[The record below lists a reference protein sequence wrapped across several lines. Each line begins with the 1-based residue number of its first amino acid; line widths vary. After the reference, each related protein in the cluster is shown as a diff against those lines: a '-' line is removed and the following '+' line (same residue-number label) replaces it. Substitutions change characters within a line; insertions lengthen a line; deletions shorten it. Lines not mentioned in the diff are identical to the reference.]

1 MMNENEITELNLAMD
16 GFFKQ
21 FIKNGNNF
29 NYDIHYDSSDF
40 SEYDAVIIQKDAKTK
55 NTIKKLLFNAFI
67 NTNHYEAIVLEYKRF
82 ALLKELLNSE
92 EDKIYYL
99 MFTPKGTIIYDL
111 LKLEKDNLINFIEN
125 ESSEKQK
132 ALIDL
137 SDGKFFNYIFTPK
150 SDKPLEKQDEDIRIQ
165 REIAFDASDYD
176 LPIKRDE
183 NGDIYFDG
191 LNDMQ
196 RYPENVMWEYVHQ
209 ERIKLALLP
218 NENKEEML
226 KEHGGVVKLG
236 EFLAKRNMEMTMDII
251 KKSIYDKREKFLKR
265 FRNG

>member
-1 MMNENEITELNLAMD
+1 MMEENEISELNLAME

-29 NYDIHYDSSDF
+29 NYDIHYDSTDF
-40 SEYDAVIIQKDAKTK
+40 SEYDAVIIQKEAKTK

-67 NTNHYEAIVLEYKRF
+67 NTNHYEAILLEYKKF
-82 ALLKELLNSE
+82 YLLKELVSSDD
-92 EDKIYYL
+92 DKIYYI

-125 ESSEKQK
+125 ENNEKQN

-150 SDKPLEKQDEDIRIQ
+150 SDKPLEKQETNDIQ
-165 REIAFDASDYD
+165 REIAFDPSDYD
-176 LPIKRDE
+176 LPVKRDG

-196 RYPENVMWEYVHQ
+196 RYPESVMWEYVHQ
-209 ERIKLALLP
+209 ERIKSALLP
-218 NENKEEML
+218 HENKEEML

-236 EFLAKRNMEMTMDII
+236 EFLAKRNMENTMDII

>member
-1 MMNENEITELNLAMD
+1 MREENEISELNLAME

-29 NYDIHYDSSDF
+29 NYDIHYDSTDF

-67 NTNHYEAIVLEYKRF
+67 NTNHYEAILLEYKKF
-82 ALLKELLNSE
+82 SLLKELVSSDD
-92 EDKIYYL
+92 DKIYYI

-125 ESSEKQK
+125 ENNEKQN

-150 SDKPLEKQDEDIRIQ
+150 SDKPLEKQETNDIQ
-165 REIAFDASDYD
+165 REIVFDPSDYD
-176 LPIKRDE
+176 LPVKRDE
-183 NGDIYFDG
+183 KGDIYFDG

-196 RYPENVMWEYVHQ
+196 RYPESIIWEYVHQ
-209 ERIKLALLP
+209 ERIKTSLLP
-218 NENKEEML
+218 HENKEEML

-236 EFLAKRNMEMTMDII
+236 EFLAKRNMENTMDYI

>member
-1 MMNENEITELNLAMD
+1 MMEGNEISELNLAME

-29 NYDIHYDSSDF
+29 NYDIHYDSTDF

-67 NTNHYEAIVLEYKRF
+67 NTNHYEAILLEYKKF
-82 ALLKELLNSE
+82 SLLKELVSNDD
-92 EDKIYYL
+92 DKIYYI

-125 ESSEKQK
+125 DNNEKQN

-150 SDKPLEKQDEDIRIQ
+150 SDKPLEKQEANDIQ
-165 REIAFDASDYD
+165 REIVFDPSDYD
-176 LPIKRDE
+176 LPVKRDE
-183 NGDIYFDG
+183 KGDIYFDG

-196 RYPENVMWEYVHQ
+196 RYPESVMWEYVNQ
-209 ERIKLALLP
+209 ERIKTSLLP
-218 NENKEEML
+218 HENKEEML

-236 EFLAKRNMEMTMDII
+236 EFLYKRNMENTMDMI
-251 KKSIYDKREKFLKR
+251 KKNIFNKREKFLKR